1 MTDKKVSRA
10 QFNETY
16 LEEPVSVKGTS
27 RRLRIEGSLNAQ
39 LASLRRWK
47 WPPLR
52 T

>member
-1 MTDKKVSRA
+1 MSEWVCAIVRVTNNGGR
-10 QFNETY
+10 Q
-16 LEEPVSVKGTS
+16 
-27 RRLRIEGSLNAQ
+27 RIDGVLNAQ